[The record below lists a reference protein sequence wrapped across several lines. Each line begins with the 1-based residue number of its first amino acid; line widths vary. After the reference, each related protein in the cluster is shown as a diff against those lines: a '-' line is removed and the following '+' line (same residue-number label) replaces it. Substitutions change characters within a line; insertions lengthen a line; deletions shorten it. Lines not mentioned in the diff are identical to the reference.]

1 MKPKRY
7 PYSGEKKPIE
17 NSIDSLT
24 RICRLE
30 SQVTS
35 LANHEIFKIPSSRS
49 STVYPALMHSEM
61 ISSLGMEYSAGSIQQ
76 TLNDGSLRIV

>member
-7 PYSGEKKPIE
+7 PYSGEKKPIGQ
-17 NSIDSLT
+17 SIDSLT

-30 SQVTS
+30 SQVIS

-49 STVYPALMHSEM
+49 STV
-61 ISSLGMEYSAGSIQQ
+61 
-76 TLNDGSLRIV
+76 